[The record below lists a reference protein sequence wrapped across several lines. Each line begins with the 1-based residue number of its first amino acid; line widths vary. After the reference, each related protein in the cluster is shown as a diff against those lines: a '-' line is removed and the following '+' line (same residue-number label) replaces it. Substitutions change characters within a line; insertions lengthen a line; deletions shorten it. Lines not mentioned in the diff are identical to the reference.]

1 MIMKKELFTLGG
13 IVACILVVLFF
24 TRFYYPRIAYRD
36 VKEVRLYTYDHE
48 TREEVGLTDEEAQ
61 RIIQLYNL
69 SRHGGE
75 VTGTP
80 CCAGYCVTIDLSNG
94 STITLSEGARD
105 KAVLTGPGGRWHYL
119 TNQALI
125 DYILEL
131 AEQYNLPKP

>member
-1 MIMKKELFTLGG
+1 MKKELLTLGG

-36 VKEVRLYTYDHE
+36 VKEVRLYAYDHE
-48 TREEVGLTDEEAQ
+48 TREEVGLTDEEA
-61 RIIQLYNL
+61 RKVIRLYNR

-80 CCAGYCVTIDLSNG
+80 CCASYCVTIDLTNG
-94 STITLSEGARD
+94 STITVQEGVWDRVIVTR
-105 KAVLTGPGGRWHYL
+105 KGGHQHYL

-131 AEQYNLPKP
+131 VERYDLPRD

>member
-1 MIMKKELFTLGG
+1 LNPIIVRKRTTGG
-13 IVACILVVLFF
+13 GYEIVSGHRRYEACKRLNKFDIPVIV
-24 TRFYYPRIAYRD
+24 RD
-36 VKEVRLYTYDHE
+36 
-48 TREEVGLTDEEAQ
+48 LTDEEAQ
-61 RIIQLYNL
+61 QIIRLYNH

-80 CCAGYCVTIDLSNG
+80 CCAGYCVTIDLTNG

-125 DYILEL
+125 NYILEL

>member
-1 MIMKKELFTLGG
+1 MKKELFTLGG
-13 IVACILVVLFF
+13 IVACILLVLFF

-36 VKEVRLYTYDHE
+36 VKEVRLYAYDHE

-61 RIIQLYNL
+61 QIIRLYNR

-80 CCAGYCVTIDLSNG
+80 CCASYCVTIDLSNG

-131 AEQYNLPKP
+131 VERYDLPRD

>member
-1 MIMKKELFTLGG
+1 MKKELFTLGG

-24 TRFYYPRIAYRD
+24 TRFYYPRIAYWD

-48 TREEVGLTDEEAQ
+48 VSKEVGLSGAEA
-61 RIIQLYNL
+61 RNIIRLYNL
-69 SRHGGE
+69 SLHGGE
-75 VTGTP
+75 VTGQP
-80 CCAGYCVTIDLSNG
+80 CCDGYRVTIDLTNG

>member
-1 MIMKKELFTLGG
+1 MKKELLTLGG

-36 VKEVRLYTYDHE
+36 VKEVRLYAYDHE
-48 TREEVGLTDEEAQ
+48 TREDVGLTDEEA
-61 RIIQLYNL
+61 RKVIRLYNH
-69 SRHGGE
+69 SHHGGE

-80 CCAGYCVTIDLSNG
+80 CCASYCVTIDLSNG

-119 TNQALI
+119 TNQSLI

-131 AEQYNLPKP
+131 VERYDLPRD

>member
-1 MIMKKELFTLGG
+1 MKKELTALGI
-13 IVACILVVLFF
+13 IVCAALLIWLCFSVF
-24 TRFYYPRIAYRD
+24 PRISFRD

-80 CCAGYCVTIDLSNG
+80 CCAGYCVTIDLTNG